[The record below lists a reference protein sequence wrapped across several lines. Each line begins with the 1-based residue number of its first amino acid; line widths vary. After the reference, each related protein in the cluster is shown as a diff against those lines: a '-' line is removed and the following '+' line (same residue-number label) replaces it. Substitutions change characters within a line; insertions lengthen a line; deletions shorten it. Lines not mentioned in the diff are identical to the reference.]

1 MGDITSTVVMTVFG
15 TAIAVYGV
23 LLMVFAITGKGF
35 AKKLEP
41 RHRARLGC
49 SALMTIII
57 GAWLVSIGFTA

>member
-35 AKKLEP
+35 AKKL
-41 RHRARLGC
+41 
-49 SALMTIII
+49 
-57 GAWLVSIGFTA
+57 